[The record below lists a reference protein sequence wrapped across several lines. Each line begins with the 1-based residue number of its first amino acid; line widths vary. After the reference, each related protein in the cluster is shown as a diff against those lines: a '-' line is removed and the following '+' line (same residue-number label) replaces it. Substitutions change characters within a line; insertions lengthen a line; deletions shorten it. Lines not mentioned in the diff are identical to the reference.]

1 MRSACTRRMVRLLAA
16 ACLSAAAADTVTA
29 ADASGATGTA
39 GASLA
44 DFKGAD
50 IYSHICQGCHM
61 SQGEGAVGAGHYPKL
76 ASNLTLASWRYVVLT
91 VLEGRNDMPAFGAPA
106 NMVWDGPP
114 GFGVVHLSDAQI
126 ADVVNYVRTHF
137 GNTYKDRV
145 SASDVA
151 KLHPPGTAAAP

>member
-1 MRSACTRRMVRLLAA
+1 MRPACTGMMVRVLTTAWLSAGVAA
-16 ACLSAAAADTVTA
+16 SAAAADA
-29 ADASGATGTA
+29 AGAAGTA
-39 GASLA
+39 GPSLA

-61 SQGEGAVGAGHYPKL
+61 AQGEGAIGAGHYPKL
-76 ASNLTLASWRYVVLT
+76 ASNLTLASWQYVALT

-114 GFGVVHLSDAQI
+114 GFNVVHLSDAQV
-126 ADVVNYVRTHF
+126 ADVVNYVRSHF

-145 SASDVA
+145 TASDVA
-151 KLHPPGTAAAP
+151 KLHHPGPATEP